1 MIDGG
6 VHWLCWMDTE
16 ECLCCRREQY
26 KLRRDR
32 ETPEEAEW
40 RRPRNWECLRHQR
53 AAIPVEQRRF
63 VIRNLKVSTL
73 TWDLVCIIAHSL
85 TWTHIYHDKHHWSI
99 TWDHFLRFQQQQRG
113 SAHWH
118 ALSLID
124 HGDASDSED
133 IHRWMGLEK
142 HVGGWWP
149 GWRWILHCTNDYY
162 TCEVHHCYN
171 CKYYCFTLVISYMPI
186 CTI

>member
-16 ECLCCRREQY
+16 ECLWCRREQY

-53 AAIPVEQRRF
+53 AAIPVKQRRL
-63 VIRNLKVSTL
+63 VIRNLQVSTL
-73 TWDLVCIIAHSL
+73 IWDLVCILAHSL

-99 TWDHFLRFQQQQRG
+99 TWDHFLCFQQQQRG

-133 IHRWMGLEK
+133 LDEWD
-142 HVGGWWP
+142 
-149 GWRWILHCTNDYY
+149 WRSMSEDDDQDNDKYCTVQMITTPVNYIIVIIVNIIVLH
-162 TCEVHHCYN
+162 
-171 CKYYCFTLVISYMPI
+171 
-186 CTI
+186 